1 MGDKIFMG
9 GKAVVGATMDN
20 VLSKTYLQSLH
31 DIVDALFAKDERTV
45 SRYFSSKF
53 GSYWPNVFNK
63 LANDPYLRHAYGM
76 IDEVKKR
83 TGLGEPVS
91 PRYNFLGEAH
101 KNPEG
106 GVLRFFN
113 SFVNPVGVGTKKKDI
128 LAKEM
133 IRLGSAP
140 EPIGQ
145 FYKGLDLEKYKKGK
159 LNGRDAF
166 NQFLEKTV
174 IEGLTLR
181 QKLEQVIQSDEY
193 ATLGDPIR
201 GRGVA
206 DDGAKLRKIKYFY
219 NLYKDDAELKFESQM
234 KDFKF
239 VDDDRRNL
247 SRDTKIQ
254 DNNQRATNQKNRT
267 DESLKNRLLDLNDFS
282 TTFN

>member
-1 MGDKIFMG
+1 
-9 GKAVVGATMDN
+9 
-20 VLSKTYLQSLH
+20 
-31 DIVDALFAKDERTV
+31 
-45 SRYFSSKF
+45 
-53 GSYWPNVFNK
+53 
-63 LANDPYLRHAYGM
+63 M
-76 IDEVKKR
+76 I
-83 TGLGEPVS
+83 
-91 PRYNFLGEAH
+91 
-101 KNPEG
+101 
-106 GVLRFFN
+106 
-113 SFVNPVGVGTKKKDI
+113 
-128 LAKEM
+128 
-133 IRLGSAP
+133 
-140 EPIGQ
+140 
-145 FYKGLDLEKYKKGK
+145 
-159 LNGRDAF
+159 
-166 NQFLEKTV
+166 
-174 IEGLTLR
+174 

>member
-1 MGDKIFMG
+1 
-9 GKAVVGATMDN
+9 
-20 VLSKTYLQSLH
+20 
-31 DIVDALFAKDERTV
+31 
-45 SRYFSSKF
+45 
-53 GSYWPNVFNK
+53 
-63 LANDPYLRHAYGM
+63 
-76 IDEVKKR
+76 
-83 TGLGEPVS
+83 
-91 PRYNFLGEAH
+91 
-101 KNPEG
+101 
-106 GVLRFFN
+106 
-113 SFVNPVGVGTKKKDI
+113 
-128 LAKEM
+128 M